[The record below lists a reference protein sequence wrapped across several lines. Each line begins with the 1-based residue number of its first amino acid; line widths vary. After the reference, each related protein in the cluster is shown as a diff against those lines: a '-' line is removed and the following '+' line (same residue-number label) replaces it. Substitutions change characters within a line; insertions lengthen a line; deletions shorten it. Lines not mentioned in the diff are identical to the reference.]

1 MAYGNDST
9 PTFVV
14 KIPLDLKPND
24 YRTVEKTVNVA
35 NSIYND
41 MLSEGKKRINK
52 LRTDKAYWKLIKDL
66 KNAKEHNKKCSNQKI
81 DIKPIYFKSRIKNL
95 KFKSRYKDSSF
106 KNKRNDTGL
115 RLVETKNDKYAY
127 KLVLGNKHEINIKKK
142 CFHNIPTKLYVKSRK
157 D

>member
-24 YRTVEKTVNVA
+24 YRIVEKTVNVA

-66 KNAKEHNKKCSNQKI
+66 KMQKNIIKNVLIKKLISNQ
-81 DIKPIYFKSRIKNL
+81 
-95 KFKSRYKDSSF
+95 
-106 KNKRNDTGL
+106 
-115 RLVETKNDKYAY
+115 
-127 KLVLGNKHEINIKKK
+127 
-142 CFHNIPTKLYVKSRK
+142 
-157 D
+157 

>member
-41 MLSEGKKRINK
+41 MLSEGKK
-52 LRTDKAYWKLIKDL
+52 
-66 KNAKEHNKKCSNQKI
+66 KN
-81 DIKPIYFKSRIKNL
+81 
-95 KFKSRYKDSSF
+95 
-106 KNKRNDTGL
+106 
-115 RLVETKNDKYAY
+115 
-127 KLVLGNKHEINIKKK
+127 
-142 CFHNIPTKLYVKSRK
+142 
-157 D
+157 